1 MCREGE
7 AEALAEGVSSGV
19 LDIVSSHHA
28 AYNSQQRALGKDSF
42 VNIPKGVTGV
52 EERMVSADLHQ
63 IFFMFCQ
70 IFFSS
75 LNYISAGCV
84 VAEVREVGGHVPA
97 EVRGGHLGRRGQ
109 DPQHLPAEGQVSS
122 HWSRP
127 RPVLTCD
134 WCSVTVGADADLVIW
149 DAKQSKTISSE
160 EHLSKCDVNIFQDLA
175 CTGGPEFVIFK
186 GRMVLGTCKYFLA
199 NYSNI
204 FQRQIFFQ
212 TRARSG
218 P

>member
-52 EERMVSADLHQ
+52 EERMVSADLHK

-75 LNYISAGCV
+75 LNHNSAGCV

-109 DPQHLPAEGQVSS
+109 DPQHLPAKGQVSS

-127 RPVLTCD
+127 RPVLTSD
-134 WCSVTVGADADLVIW
+134 WLRSVTVGADADLVIW

-186 GRMVLGTCKYFLA
+186 GRMVLGTYKYFLET
-199 NYSNI
+199 I
-204 FQRQIFFQ
+204 KI
-212 TRARSG
+212 
-218 P
+218 

>member
-70 IFFSS
+70 IFFS
-75 LNYISAGCV
+75 Y
-84 VAEVREVGGHVPA
+84 
-97 EVRGGHLGRRGQ
+97 
-109 DPQHLPAEGQVSS
+109 
-122 HWSRP
+122 
-127 RPVLTCD
+127 
-134 WCSVTVGADADLVIW
+134 
-149 DAKQSKTISSE
+149 
-160 EHLSKCDVNIFQDLA
+160 
-175 CTGGPEFVIFK
+175 
-186 GRMVLGTCKYFLA
+186 
-199 NYSNI
+199 
-204 FQRQIFFQ
+204 
-212 TRARSG
+212 
-218 P
+218 

>member
-70 IFFSS
+70 IFFSVHQIIYFRR
-75 LNYISAGCV
+75 LCYGRSA
-84 VAEVREVGGHVPA
+84 
-97 EVRGGHLGRRGQ
+97 
-109 DPQHLPAEGQVSS
+109 
-122 HWSRP
+122 
-127 RPVLTCD
+127 
-134 WCSVTVGADADLVIW
+134 
-149 DAKQSKTISSE
+149 
-160 EHLSKCDVNIFQDLA
+160 
-175 CTGGPEFVIFK
+175 
-186 GRMVLGTCKYFLA
+186 
-199 NYSNI
+199 
-204 FQRQIFFQ
+204 
-212 TRARSG
+212 
-218 P
+218 